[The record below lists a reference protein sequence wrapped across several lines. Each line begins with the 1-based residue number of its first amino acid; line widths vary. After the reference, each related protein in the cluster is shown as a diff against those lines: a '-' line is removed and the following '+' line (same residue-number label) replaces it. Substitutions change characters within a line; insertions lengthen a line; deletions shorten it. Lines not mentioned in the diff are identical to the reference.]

1 MLFPRYPDRAR
12 ASGEEALVVTAFVID
27 TSGAVE
33 RPSITLLS
41 PANREFDD
49 AVCKTLARVRFAM
62 PTPARRALLVLPFEF
77 GLGSPHRIQPALDWV
92 ELAQMLDALPTRGN
106 GCKTDGGAALRLNW
120 PRGSMRYFSIS
131 RFSKS
136 GW

>member
-92 ELAQMLDALPTRGN
+92 ELAQMLDALPRAEM
-106 GCKTDGGAALRLNW
+106 AARLTAE
-120 PRGSMRYFSIS
+120 RHCG
-131 RFSKS
+131 
-136 GW
+136 